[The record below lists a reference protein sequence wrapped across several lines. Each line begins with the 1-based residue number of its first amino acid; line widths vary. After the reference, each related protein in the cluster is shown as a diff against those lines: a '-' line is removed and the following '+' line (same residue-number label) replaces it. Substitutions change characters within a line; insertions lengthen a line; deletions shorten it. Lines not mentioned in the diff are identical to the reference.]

1 MPKQDATLRDFL
13 LPRNGP
19 GTRTVTLVF
28 FSTLMTVVA
37 MCCVAMHFWYEAAQ
51 AQIAQT
57 HPVVLEWSAESVLR
71 QLDRAQD
78 EIAQIARAMNS
89 TGSNAALG
97 TRLREM
103 SSAQSLFSGYVILD
117 TIGRI
122 RASEGR
128 GSGYERL
135 MKALVG
141 KRSVEAELSDV
152 LAGGQLR
159 REFAETESPSLR
171 LFAGGDEQRAW
182 VVASA
187 PLPGKQN
194 REKSTLHAL
203 VRSEIL
209 SEQLHSDLL
218 GVGGLNLVDPNGRV
232 LAVAG
237 DVNSEGVLPDYAVHA
252 GTTPH
257 LEVPWTS
264 NADWIVRSA
273 LLIGALD
280 LSIAAEQ
287 PVLLAFKPMLVA
299 SSWIIAIG
307 SLLIATFTLL
317 ACLSAISSTR
327 RLQTLLDGFRAL
339 LDDDF
344 EVRLPLTQVR
354 GQIEHLQRAFN
365 TVAERLSGL
374 KDRADTEIAALSNQ
388 NQRFQKLQNQLA
400 KLSITDGLTDLHNHR
415 YFQDQLAKEIKR
427 LARSNEGLSILILD
441 IDDFKKLNDNYGHAA
456 GDEFLKQLALILR
469 ESVRDTD
476 VLARYGGEEFVVIAT
491 GTKIAGAQMLAE
503 KLRTT
508 IAETSFIV
516 DETMRPRRVTVSI
529 GVAEYTHSRTELFTS
544 ADAALYRAK
553 DAGKNCVM
561 IAEASDPIR
570 NDV

>member
-1 MPKQDATLRDFL
+1 MPEQDATLRDFS

-19 GTRTVTLVF
+19 GTRTVWLVF

-37 MCCVAMHFWYEAAQ
+37 MCGIVMHFWYKDAQ
-51 AQIAQT
+51 AQIAKT
-57 HPVVLEWSAESVLR
+57 HPVVLDWSAESVLR
-71 QLDRAQD
+71 QLGRAQN
-78 EIAQIARAMNS
+78 EIAQIAGSTSSTNS
-89 TGSNAALG
+89 DAVLDARLG
-97 TRLREM
+97 EM
-103 SSAQSLFSGYVILD
+103 ATVQSIFSSYVILD
-117 TIGRI
+117 SAGNI

-128 GSGYERL
+128 GTGYQRL
-135 MKALVG
+135 MQALVV
-141 KRSVEAELSDV
+141 KRTVDAELSDV
-152 LAGGQLR
+152 LAGGKLR
-159 REFAETESPSLR
+159 RELADTKSPSLG
-171 LFAGGDEQRAW
+171 LFPGVDGPRVW
-182 VVASA
+182 VIASA
-187 PLPGKQN
+187 PMPGK
-194 REKSTLHAL
+194 R
-203 VRSEIL
+203 I
-209 SEQLHSDLL
+209 SEQLHSELL
-218 GVGGLNLVDPNGRV
+218 EVGGLHLVDSNGRI

-237 DVNSEGVLPDYAVHA
+237 AIDSEGTLPDYAVHA
-252 GTTPH
+252 STTPH

-264 NADWIVRSA
+264 GGDWTVRSA
-273 LLIGALD
+273 LSIDALD
-280 LSIAAEQ
+280 LSIVAEQ

-299 SSWIIAIG
+299 SSWTIAMG
-307 SLLIATFTLL
+307 TLLIAMFTLL
-317 ACLSAISSTR
+317 AGLSAIASTK
-327 RLQTLLDGFRAL
+327 RLQSLLDGFRAL
-339 LDDDF
+339 MDDDF
-344 EVRLPLTQVR
+344 EFRLPLSQVR

-374 KDRADTEIAALSNQ
+374 KLRTDTEIKALSNQ
-388 NQRFQKLQNQLA
+388 NRRFQKLQDQLA
-400 KLSITDGLTDLHNHR
+400 KLSVTDGLTDLHNHR

-427 LARSNEGLSILILD
+427 LARNNEGLSILILD

-491 GTKIAGAQMLAE
+491 GTQLAGAQMLAE

-529 GVAEYTHSRTELFTS
+529 GVAEYSHSRTELFTS

-561 IAEASDPIR
+561 VAEAPDR
-570 NDV
+570 LQDDL